1 MILTQKQQNQTTC
14 GEMGTAI
21 FQPNY
26 EGYYFAAKISLKFP
40 NNSSNIYVII
50 CSFLAILV
58 SLASRNTIFCVF
70 VIP

>member
-1 MILTQKQQNQTTC
+1 MILIQKQQNQTTC
-14 GEMGTAI
+14 DEMRTMI

-26 EGYYFAAKISLKFP
+26 EGYYFAAEIPLKFP

-58 SLASRNTIFCVF
+58 SLASGNTIFCVF
-70 VIP
+70 IIP

>member
-1 MILTQKQQNQTTC
+1 MILVQIQQNKIIC
-14 GEMGTAI
+14 DEMRTVI

-26 EGYYFAAKISLKFP
+26 EGYYFTEKIYLEFQ
-40 NNSSNIYVII
+40 NNSSNINLTI

-58 SLASRNTIFCVF
+58 SLASGNTIFCVL